1 MKKSNADRTFVTLSE
16 SVDYTNYAQKT
27 ETIEKGRRFKVSND
41 RRSTRYLDN
50 DGNLVLE
57 HWFCMGCA
65 LVVPNSKL
73 VNVKPENI
81 WR

>member
-1 MKKSNADRTFVTLSE
+1 MKKSNTDRTFVTLSQ
-16 SVDYTNYAQKT
+16 SFDYVDYAQKT
-27 ETIEKGRRFKVSND
+27 RTIEKGTRFKVSCD

-57 HWFCMGCA
+57 HWQCMGCA
-65 LVVPNSKL
+65 CVVPNSHL
-73 VNVKPENI
+73 VNIIPEKI